1 MEFFTEPKTW
11 VAVATILFFVAA
23 FRPAKKAL
31 LGMIDARTAE
41 ITRTLEQAS
50 KLKDEAQILLEN
62 IQRKNSKSQQE
73 ADAIINQAK
82 QEAEAIITEAN
93 QKLAQDIENRKKMA
107 LQKIASL
114 QEVATTEIKTHITNL
129 TIEVSR
135 KLLVDN
141 IDGNVSK
148 NIVSNSI
155 EKLSKTLH

>member
-1 MEFFTEPKTW
+1 MEFFSDPKTW
-11 VAVATILFFVAA
+11 VAVATILFFVVA

-41 ITRTLEQAS
+41 ISRKLDEAN
-50 KLKDEAQILLEN
+50 KLKEEAQTLLEN
-62 IQRKNSKSQQE
+62 IKRKNSKSQQE

-82 QEAEAIITEAN
+82 QEADAIISEAT
-93 QKLAQDIENRKKMA
+93 QKLERDIENRRKMA
-107 LQKIASL
+107 IQKIESYKEA
-114 QEVATTEIKTHITNL
+114 ATAEIKNHITNL
-129 TIEVSR
+129 TVEVSR

-141 IDGNVSK
+141 INGDVSK